1 MDNSKKI
8 CRKNCHAVKN
18 IYLENALDTVKKHL
32 REGDEAET
40 NKNVWRIIQSST
52 TTDLKELRQ
61 VAIKMASILIGI
73 CLNGPV
79 TDDRMNLKSQIQER
93 NDEKIQKKKNLSSDP
108 LGNKIVKSAKKA
120 SVNTAFCKKK
130 SSNVA

>member
-1 MDNSKKI
+1 M
-8 CRKNCHAVKN
+8 
-18 IYLENALDTVKKHL
+18 ENALDTVKKHL